1 MHFNNF
7 SLISSK
13 SLNFLIFLFP
23 FSFILGNLFINVEIV
38 LISALGLLIY
48 KNEILNLKKDIIIN
62 FIILFFILI
71 IISTL
76 VDIYQDPQNK
86 NLLKSI
92 LYLRYFIFLLVLS
105 CAVKKENINFKL
117 LFFSCFICSTFI
129 SLDVIFQFIIGKNFL
144 GFASSKYHN
153 SSVFGEELIAGSFIQ
168 KFGILGIFFTATI
181 FKQRGKYFF
190 ALPLC
195 LTIFTTG
202 IILSGNRMP
211 LLLVLLFIF
220 LGTILI
226 KEIRF
231 SLILSFFLSVV
242 IFLIILNANPNYKD
256 RYTGFLGN
264 AMNLSGK
271 IRNELKRGS
280 YPELKEMTDEKKQKL
295 FYYQRRALLKD
306 DFLGKKY
313 SLLPMT
319 TGHGIIYITAID
331 TWLDKPIIGSGI
343 KSFRV
348 KCLKK
353 LYLPNRICESHPHNY
368 YLEILNDSGVV
379 GTLLLILTIGYL
391 LIKKFRNHL
400 NFKIKYDSNNL
411 IFYVIFLTLIAELF
425 PLRSSGS
432 FFSTYNSAFIFFLIG
447 LLLNIDRT
455 FKKIKN

>member
-168 KFGILGIFFTATI
+168 KFGILGIFF
-181 FKQRGKYFF
+181 GW
-190 ALPLC
+190 
-195 LTIFTTG
+195 
-202 IILSGNRMP
+202 
-211 LLLVLLFIF
+211 VFISSF
-220 LGTILI
+220 I
-226 KEIRF
+226 K
-231 SLILSFFLSVV
+231 
-242 IFLIILNANPNYKD
+242 
-256 RYTGFLGN
+256 
-264 AMNLSGK
+264 
-271 IRNELKRGS
+271 
-280 YPELKEMTDEKKQKL
+280 
-295 FYYQRRALLKD
+295 
-306 DFLGKKY
+306 
-313 SLLPMT
+313 
-319 TGHGIIYITAID
+319 
-331 TWLDKPIIGSGI
+331 
-343 KSFRV
+343 
-348 KCLKK
+348 
-353 LYLPNRICESHPHNY
+353 
-368 YLEILNDSGVV
+368 
-379 GTLLLILTIGYL
+379 
-391 LIKKFRNHL
+391 
-400 NFKIKYDSNNL
+400 
-411 IFYVIFLTLIAELF
+411 
-425 PLRSSGS
+425 
-432 FFSTYNSAFIFFLIG
+432 
-447 LLLNIDRT
+447 
-455 FKKIKN
+455 

>member
-7 SLISSK
+7 PLISSK

-23 FSFILGNLFINVEIV
+23 FSFILGNPFINIEVI
-38 LISALGLLIY
+38 LISVLGLLLY

-62 FIILFFILI
+62 FIIFFFILI

-92 LYLRYFIFLLVLS
+92 LYLRYCILLLVLG

-117 LFFSCFICSTFI
+117 LFLSCFICSTFV
-129 SLDVIFQFIIGKNFL
+129 SLDVILQFIIGKNLL
-144 GFASSKYHN
+144 GFTSNGLHN

-168 KFGILGIFFTATI
+168 RFGILGIFFAAII
-181 FKQRGKYFF
+181 FKQGSKHFFTLLLYF
-190 ALPLC
+190 
-195 LTIFTTG
+195 TI
-202 IILSGNRMP
+202 IIIGTVFSGNRMP
-211 LLLVLLFIF
+211 VLLMLLLIF
-220 LGTILI
+220 LGTILV

-231 SLILSFFLSVV
+231 SLFLSFFLS
-242 IFLIILNANPNYKD
+242 LAIISITLKNVNLGYEEYYKSF
-256 RYTGFLGN
+256 Y
-264 AMNLSGK
+264 
-271 IRNELKRGS
+271 RNGMKLLADVKDELKRGNYS
-280 YPELKEMTDEKKQKL
+280 ELDKDIDESKK
-295 FYYQRRALLKD
+295 YSAEYRV

-313 SLLPMT
+313 ETISMR
-319 TGHGIIYITAID
+319 TGHSVIYVMAFD
-331 TWLDKPIIGSGI
+331 TWLDNPIIGSGI

-348 KCLKK
+348 KCLTK
-353 LYLPNRICESHPHNY
+353 LHLPNRMCASHTHNY

-379 GTLLLILTIGYL
+379 GALLLILAISYL

-411 IFYVIFLTLIAELF
+411 MFYAIFLSLIIELF
-425 PLRSSGS
+425 PLKSSGN
-432 FFSTYNSAFIFFLIG
+432 FFSTYNSSFIFFLIG
-447 LLLNIDRT
+447 LLLNIDHT

>member
-23 FSFILGNLFINVEIV
+23 FSFILGNPFINAEIV
-38 LISALGLLIY
+38 LITVLGLLIY
-48 KNEILNLKKDIIIN
+48 KNEILNLKKDIIVN
-62 FIILFFILI
+62 FIIFFFILI

-76 VDIYQDPQNK
+76 VDIYLDPQNK

-92 LYLRYFIFLLVLS
+92 LYSRYFIFLLVLS
-105 CAVKKENINFKL
+105 CAIKKGNINFKL
-117 LFFSCFICSTFI
+117 LFFSCFICSAFI

-144 GFASSKYHN
+144 GFASDKYYN

-168 KFGILGIFFTATI
+168 RFGILGIFFAAII

-195 LTIFTTG
+195 FTIFITG

-211 LLLVLLFIF
+211 ALLVLLFIF

-231 SLILSFFLSVV
+231 SLILSFFLSLV
-242 IFLIILNANPNYKD
+242 IFLIIFNTNSDYKW
-256 RYTGFLGN
+256 RYATFLGN
-264 AMNLSGK
+264 AMDLPGAV
-271 IRNELKRGS
+271 RDELKRGDYS
-280 YPELKEMTDEKKQKL
+280 ELKEVTNEKKQKL
-295 FYYQRRALLKD
+295 FYYQRRVLLKD
-306 DFLGKKY
+306 DVLGKKY
-313 SLLPMT
+313 SLLSLR
-319 TGHGIIYITAID
+319 TGHSVIYVTAID
-331 TWLDKPIIGSGI
+331 TWLDRPIIGSGI

-379 GTLLLILTIGYL
+379 GALLLILTIGYL

-411 IFYVIFLTLIAELF
+411 IFYAIFLSLIVELF

-432 FFSTYNSAFIFFLIG
+432 FFSTSNAAFIFFLIG
-447 LLLNIDRT
+447 LLLNIDHI
-455 FKKIKN
+455 FKKN